1 MGTSKPA
8 FETSSIDLISPRQL
22 PVSTSVAVRRPS
34 RPKRKPAQASSH
46 VGPVLVPSTLR
57 DVARIAS
64 DCRKLVTRRALIS
77 AGASVVPL
85 PGVDVAVDI
94 TVLLKMIEQI
104 NQRFGLTPQQIEQ
117 LAPHRRLFAY
127 KAAMG
132 VGSALIGRIV
142 TREVV
147 IKVLKTVGVRLSV
160 KQAAKYVPFAG
171 QAVAASLS
179 FAALKTL
186 GDRHVQDCVRVAET
200 LIDLRD
206 DNVVASY

>member
-1 MGTSKPA
+1 M
-8 FETSSIDLISPRQL
+8 
-22 PVSTSVAVRRPS
+22 AVRRAS
-34 RPKRKPAQASSH
+34 RSTPRSAQASAN
-46 VGPVLVPSTLR
+46 GRPVLVPSTRR
-57 DVARIAS
+57 DIATIAS

-94 TVLLKMIEQI
+94 TVLLKTIEQV
-104 NQRFGLTPQQIEQ
+104 NERFGLTPQQIEQ
-117 LAPHRRLFAY
+117 LAPQRRLFAY

-142 TREVV
+142 TRELV

-160 KQAAKYVPFAG
+160 RQAAKYVPFAG

-186 GDRHVQDCVRVAET
+186 GDRHVEDCVRVAEI
-200 LIDLRD
+200 LLDLGD

>member
-1 MGTSKPA
+1 M
-8 FETSSIDLISPRQL
+8 
-22 PVSTSVAVRRPS
+22 
-34 RPKRKPAQASSH
+34 
-46 VGPVLVPSTLR
+46 PSTPR
-57 DVARIAS
+57 DIATIAS
-64 DCRKLVTRRALIS
+64 ECRKLVTRRALIS

-94 TVLLKMIEQI
+94 TVLLKMIEQV
-104 NQRFGLTPQQIEQ
+104 NERFGLTPQQIEQ
-117 LAPHRRLFAY
+117 LAPQRRLFAY

-160 KQAAKYVPFAG
+160 RQAAKYVPFAG

-186 GDRHVQDCVRVAET
+186 GDRHVEDCVRVAET
-200 LIDLRD
+200 LLDLRD

>member
-1 MGTSKPA
+1 MP
-8 FETSSIDLISPRQL
+8 
-22 PVSTSVAVRRPS
+22 STSVAVTRASRSKRRPA
-34 RPKRKPAQASSH
+34 PASSD
-46 VGPVLVPSTLR
+46 VGPVLVPSTRR
-57 DVARIAS
+57 DIAQIAS
-64 DCRKLVTRRALIS
+64 DCRKLVTRRALIA

-104 NQRFGLTPQQIEQ
+104 NQCFGLTPQQIEQ
-117 LAPHRRLFAY
+117 LAPQRRLFAY

-142 TREVV
+142 TREVA

-186 GDRHVQDCVRVAET
+186 GDRHVEDCVRVAET

-206 DNVVASY
+206 ISDDSVVASY

>member
-1 MGTSKPA
+1 M
-8 FETSSIDLISPRQL
+8 
-22 PVSTSVAVRRPS
+22 VSTSVAVRRARRS
-34 RPKRKPAQASSH
+34 KSASARASSNLIPATRRDI
-46 VGPVLVPSTLR
+46 VQLVSE
-57 DVARIAS
+57 
-64 DCRKLVTRRALIS
+64 CRWLVTRRALIS

-104 NQRFGLTPQQIEQ
+104 NQRFGLTLEQIEQ
-117 LAPHRRLFAY
+117 LAPQRRLFAY

-142 TREVV
+142 TRELV
-147 IKVLKTVGVRLSV
+147 IKVLKTVGVKLSV

-179 FAALKTL
+179 FAALKAL
-186 GDRHVQDCVRVAET
+186 GDRHIEDCVRVAET
-200 LIDLRD
+200 LIDIRD
-206 DNVVASY
+206 DSVVATYYES

>member
-1 MGTSKPA
+1 MGAGKLP
-8 FETSSIDLISPRQL
+8 FETSSNDLNATSFL
-22 PVSTSVAVRRPS
+22 MVSTSVAVRRPRRS
-34 RPKRKPAQASSH
+34 KSAKARTSSNLIPA
-46 VGPVLVPSTLR
+46 TRR
-57 DVARIAS
+57 DIVQIAS
-64 DCRKLVTRRALIS
+64 ECRRLVTRRALIS

-104 NQRFGLTPQQIEQ
+104 NQRFGLTPEQIEQ

-127 KAAMG
+127 KAAMA

-142 TREVV
+142 TRELV

-160 KQAAKYVPFAG
+160 KQVAKYVPFAG

-179 FAALKTL
+179 FAALKAL
-186 GDRHVQDCVRVAET
+186 GDRHVDDCVRVAET
-200 LIDLRD
+200 LIDIRD
-206 DNVVASY
+206 DRVVATY

>member
-1 MGTSKPA
+1 MT
-8 FETSSIDLISPRQL
+8 
-22 PVSTSVAVRRPS
+22 STSVAVKRTGRSKTRSSRARPNLL
-34 RPKRKPAQASSH
+34 
-46 VGPVLVPSTLR
+46 GTLVPSTRR
-57 DVARIAS
+57 DIAQIAG
-64 DCRKLVTRRALIS
+64 DCRKLVTRRALIA

-117 LAPHRRLFAY
+117 LAPQRRLFAY
-127 KAAMG
+127 KAAMA

-186 GDRHVQDCVRVAET
+186 GDRHVEDCVRVAET
-200 LIDLRD
+200 LIDLHDISD
-206 DNVVASY
+206 DSVVASY

>member
-1 MGTSKPA
+1 MGARKPA
-8 FETSSIDLISPRQL
+8 FKASSDDLNRRSSSMS
-22 PVSTSVAVRRPS
+22 STSVAIRRAG
-34 RPKRKPAQASSH
+34 RKGRSARASSH
-46 VGPVLVPSTLR
+46 VIPATRR
-57 DVARIAS
+57 DIAQIAS
-64 DCRKLVTRRALIS
+64 DCRKLVTRRAMIS

-85 PGVDVAVDI
+85 PGVDVAVDVA
-94 TVLLKMIEQI
+94 VLLRMIEQI

-117 LAPHRRLFAY
+117 LAPQRRLFAY

-142 TREVV
+142 TRELV
-147 IKVLKTVGVRLSV
+147 IKLLKTVGVRLSV

-179 FAALKTL
+179 FAALKAL
-186 GDRHVQDCVRVAET
+186 GDRHVEDCVRVAET
-200 LIDLRD
+200 LIDVRD